1 MSINLTYFLFYKKNI
16 RSMKLRVAKINDE
29 VLMHNTIMPENY
41 VMIISGLYN
50 IQCSNVLYK

>member
-1 MSINLTYFLFYKKNI
+1 
-16 RSMKLRVAKINDE
+16 MKLRVAKINDE